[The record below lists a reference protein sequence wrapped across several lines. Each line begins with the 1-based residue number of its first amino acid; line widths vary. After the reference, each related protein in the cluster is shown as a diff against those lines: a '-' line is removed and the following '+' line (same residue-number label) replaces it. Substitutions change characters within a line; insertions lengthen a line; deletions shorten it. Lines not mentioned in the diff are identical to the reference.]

1 MIAPIDHNQ
10 LLISSK
16 IYAVFQRSY
25 AVEAAILECDDFPP
39 LKRTI
44 AAIQDSNTQF
54 YGYYDQS
61 ELKAVMELEEAEDHV
76 HIRSLTVD
84 PPFFRQGIG
93 FKLLGFVTQKFRKQR
108 ITVETGNE
116 NQPAVDF
123 YIKFGFKKDR
133 VWMTAFGI
141 EKASFT
147 LQKSR

>member
-1 MIAPIDHNQ
+1 MITSLEHHQPE
-10 LLISSK
+10 LSSK
-16 IYAVFQRSY
+16 IYHIFQRSY
-25 AVEAAILECDDFPP
+25 AVEAAILNCDDFPP
-39 LKRTI
+39 LKRTMN
-44 AAIQDSNTQF
+44 AIQESSTQF

-61 ELKAVMELEEAEDHV
+61 ELKAVMELEEAENHV

-84 PPFFRQGIG
+84 PAFFRKGIG
-93 FKLLGFVTQKFRKQR
+93 FKLLGFVKQTFTTQR